1 MNVTFTTDPN
11 IASAINQLFK
21 VYTTAGFKCFLVG
34 GAVRDIMCNQTP
46 KDFDFATNAPFD
58 FTKSAFEKTIDTGI
72 DHGTITVMVNDNAFE
87 VTRFRTDMNH
97 NGRHCDVKFAATI
110 EEDLSRRDFT
120 FNAMA
125 MDANGSL
132 IDPFNGADDL
142 KDGIVKFV
150 GSADQ
155 RIREDYLRILRWFRF
170 MARFGDLSKVDAYTF
185 RCIRQNADGL
195 RRISRERVWSEI
207 SRIVAHENG
216 PELMTVLFEMG
227 IAQHI
232 DMHPFRDPGA
242 IQCLRDAQQ
251 VTNAPELLLAAWLG
265 WSVPNVSNIARNW
278 KWSGAEAAHAV
289 WMANNFG
296 QSKDLRRLIAIEN
309 TNRDWVVELA
319 ALEQRDGWEQNAL
332 AFWEFAPFPVNGND
346 LIEAGIK
353 PGLAMGV
360 MLRELKEAWFRSDYS
375 ATKEELMAELSKV

>member
-1 MNVTFTTDPN
+1 MNVNFISEALHNLRNEFVARGKDLR
-11 IASAINQLFK
+11 A
-21 VYTTAGFKCFLVG
+21 VG
-34 GAVRDIMCNQTP
+34 GAVRDTLAGSVIKDVDLCTDATP
-46 KDFDFATNAPFD
+46 DEQIKIYEELGLRFIP
-58 FTKSAFEKTIDTGI
+58 TGLE
-72 DHGTITVMVNDNAFE
+72 HGTVSVVLDGEVHEITSLRVDVE
-87 VTRFRTDMNH
+87 TD
-97 NGRHCDVKFAATI
+97 GRHAKVEFTSDWEA
-110 EEDLSRRDFT
+110 DLGRRDLT
-120 FNAMA
+120 INAMA
-125 MDANGSL
+125 LTFDGVL
-132 IDPFNGADDL
+132 IDPFGGAADLANG
-142 KDGIVKFV
+142 VVRFV
-150 GSADQ
+150 GNADA
-155 RIREDYLRILRWFRF
+155 RIKEDYLRILRWFRF

-185 RCIRQNADGL
+185 HCIRQNADGL